1 MVADAVLD
9 GIDVINVA
17 GDVRDDQGGAYLGTN
32 MFGYQSFGGVFD
44 PKHKQIAIFGFVILT
59 IGIFVFGFGFGDSDK
74 TSICCSS
81 PSYLGLGWDLL
92 KFK

>member
-1 MVADAVLD
+1 MCSGVWCIV
-9 GIDVINVA
+9 VHCS
-17 GDVRDDQGGAYLGTN
+17 QGGAYLGTN

-44 PKHKQIAIFGFVILT
+44 PKHKQIAIFGFVILR